1 MRKRGLLVLTL
12 VLALALLTGCQAPEP
27 EEEPFV
33 GATASGALDREEA
46 GDQLVF
52 TIEVAEEG
60 DPVGI
65 DFRGVL
71 AEGSVKL
78 QLVDAGGGIYRE
90 WEFEEVGPFSINST
104 LFPPPGTYRYGMVWE
119 GPVQLAQY
127 SIAWKP
133 HPIEVAEVQP
143 IALLAGAGMLLV
155 ALGYVTYALVRKLGL
170 AYLGLGALAWG
181 LTVALKFAWAIPL
194 NTPIYNALTGRLS
207 EGLANLIFYV
217 YVGALTGVFEG
228 AITWLVL
235 RYTSLGRVRWG
246 RALAFGIGFG
256 AFEAL
261 LLGLSNVGSVLV
273 ALTAPESLPPTTL
286 EQIAQL
292 NSVLF
297 GLAPVWERFF
307 TVLIHIFANVLLFY
321 GAVKREARWF
331 WLSFAYKTGID
342 AVAAVAQLQ
351 GLVTPGDIWIIEAI
365 VALWG
370 IAGWFGTRWVA
381 ARYPALPAEPDA
393 QPEVQS

>member
-1 MRKRGLLVLTL
+1 MKRLVFLGWVLVLVL
-12 VLALALLTGCQAPEP
+12 VLLTGCQTS

-33 GATASGALDREEA
+33 GATASGALDKEAA

-52 TIEVAEEG
+52 NIEVTEEG

-71 AEGSVKL
+71 TEGSVKL
-78 QLVDAGGGIYRE
+78 QLVDADGELYRE
-90 WEFEEVGPFSINST
+90 WEFEEIGPFSLNTT
-104 LFPPPGTYRYGMVWE
+104 LFPPPGTYRYGMAWE

-133 HPIEVAEVQP
+133 FPIEVAEVRP
-143 IALLAGAGMLLV
+143 IALLTGVGMVLV
-155 ALGYVTYALVRKLGL
+155 ALGYIVYALVRKLGL

-194 NTPIYNALTGRLS
+194 NAPLYNALTGALPERF
-207 EGLANLIFYV
+207 ANLIFYV

-261 LLGLSNVGSVLV
+261 ILGLSSLGSVLV

-292 NSVLF
+292 NDVLF

-307 TVLIHIFANVLLFY
+307 TVLVHVFANVLLFY
-321 GAVKREARWF
+321 GAVKRDARWF

-351 GLVTPGDIWIIEAI
+351 GLATPESIWIIEAI

-381 ARYPALPAEPDA
+381 TRYPALPAEPDV
-393 QPEVQS
+393 QPEP

>member
-1 MRKRGLLVLTL
+1 MRKLGLLGWVL
-12 VLALALLTGCQAPEP
+12 VLVLALLTGCQAPA
-27 EEEPFV
+27 EEPFV
-33 GATASGALDREEA
+33 GATASGALDKEQA

-52 TIEVAEEG
+52 NIEVAEAG

-71 AEGSVKL
+71 MEGSVKL
-78 QLVDAGGGIYRE
+78 QLVDAGGELYRE
-90 WEFEEVGPFSINST
+90 WEFGEVGPFSLNST
-104 LFPPPGTYRYGMVWE
+104 LYPPPGTYRYGMVWE

-133 HPIEVAEVQP
+133 HPIEVVEVQP
-143 IALLAGAGMLLV
+143 IALLAGVGMLLV

-194 NTPIYNALTGRLS
+194 NAPIYNALTGGLS

-235 RYTSLGRVRWG
+235 RYTRLGQVRWG

-261 LLGLSNVGSVLV
+261 LLGLSSLGSVLV
-273 ALTAPESLPPTTL
+273 ALTAPESLPPMTL

-292 NSVLF
+292 NDVLF

-351 GLVTPGDIWIIEAI
+351 GLVTPGDIWIIEAV

-370 IAGWFGTRWVA
+370 VAGWFGTRWVA
-381 ARYPALPAEPDA
+381 AHYPALPAEA
-393 QPEVQS
+393 NVQPEP

>member
-1 MRKRGLLVLTL
+1 
-12 VLALALLTGCQAPEP
+12 
-27 EEEPFV
+27 
-33 GATASGALDREEA
+33 
-46 GDQLVF
+46 
-52 TIEVAEEG
+52 
-60 DPVGI
+60 
-65 DFRGVL
+65 
-71 AEGSVKL
+71 
-78 QLVDAGGGIYRE
+78 
-90 WEFEEVGPFSINST
+90 
-104 LFPPPGTYRYGMVWE
+104 
-119 GPVQLAQY
+119 
-127 SIAWKP
+127 
-133 HPIEVAEVQP
+133 
-143 IALLAGAGMLLV
+143 
-155 ALGYVTYALVRKLGL
+155 
-170 AYLGLGALAWG
+170 
-181 LTVALKFAWAIPL
+181 
-194 NTPIYNALTGRLS
+194 
-207 EGLANLIFYV
+207 
-217 YVGALTGVFEG
+217 
-228 AITWLVL
+228 
-235 RYTSLGRVRWG
+235 LGRVRWG